1 MTSLTHVLA
10 EQWTMSSKKVKTEMF
25 AGLFTLK
32 VSRMEPLFQEEYAGP
47 HFRKIWKPK

>member
-1 MTSLTHVLA
+1 MTSFAHVLA

-32 VSRMEPLFQEEYAGP
+32 VSRMEPPVPRRILRSSLQ
-47 HFRKIWKPK
+47 KDLKT